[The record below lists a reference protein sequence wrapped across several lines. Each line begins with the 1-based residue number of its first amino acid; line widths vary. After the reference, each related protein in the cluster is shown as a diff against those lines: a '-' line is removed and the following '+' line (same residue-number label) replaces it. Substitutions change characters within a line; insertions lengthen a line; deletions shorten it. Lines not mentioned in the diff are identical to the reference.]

1 MLSVSCRTR
10 HRRLGDG
17 PSSHFDDLSAC
28 RQSYSFLAELPGQGA
43 AALARHCSI
52 LAIRNE

>member
-1 MLSVSCRTR
+1 MLSVRCRTR

-28 RQSYSFLAELPGQGA
+28 RQSYSFLAELPVGSRRSSSSLLDLGYPQ
-43 AALARHCSI
+43 
-52 LAIRNE
+52 